1 VFRGDLRRAARS
13 KQCVRKFFAA
23 VRLGEPPSGGVDQ
36 GEALNC
42 GQVRLTLAKDCY
54 GGPALPV
61 RDNTRAARSARHHR
75 QAQQR
80 LTPAAV
86 TGPAPPGTAKSAG
99 ERSVI
104 LRSTPVLPGRPT
116 EHARAQ
122 AEHRSRGFL
131 PVEGGVPPS
140 SFHHLTVIEH

>member
-13 KQCVRKFFAA
+13 NQCVRKFFAA

-61 RDNTRAARSARHHR
+61 GITREPRD
-75 QAQQR
+75 R
-80 LTPAAV
+80 L
-86 TGPAPPGTAKSAG
+86 
-99 ERSVI
+99 VI
-104 LRSTPVLPGRPT
+104 IVK
-116 EHARAQ
+116 H
-122 AEHRSRGFL
+122 
-131 PVEGGVPPS
+131 S
-140 SFHHLTVIEH
+140 SG